1 MDESAAR
8 QPVIDSVAGAA
19 EPSTTPV
26 WSPPKS
32 RADRRS
38 EAIALDLVRAG
49 KPDEAIAL
57 LVKLYGQALVSFAQ
71 RVIRDREVARDI
83 CQTVFFEAFRDISK
97 YEGRSSLWSWLCG
110 ITSHRSI
117 DELRRRKR
125 NPNDTLPVVEQAA
138 EQPDTDQQLAER
150 RALEQCLSK
159 LNDPLRAQV
168 LMRFGAGLSFV
179 EIGEY
184 IGEAAGTVQ
193 VRINRALP
201 LLQRCLRNQGVR
213 R

>member
-1 MDESAAR
+1 MDESAAG
-8 QPVIDSVAGAA
+8 QPVIDSITGAV
-19 EPSTTPV
+19 EPATAV
-26 WSPPKS
+26 WSSPRS
-32 RADRRS
+32 RADRPK
-38 EAIALDLVRAG
+38 EEVALGLVRGG
-49 KPDEAIAL
+49 KLDEAIAV
-57 LVKLYGQALVSFAQ
+57 LVKLYGQPLISFAQ
-71 RVIRDREVARDI
+71 RVIRDRELARDI
-83 CQTVFFEAFRDISK
+83 CQTVFLEAFRGIAK

-110 ITSHRSI
+110 ITSHRCI

-125 NPNDTLPVVEQAA
+125 AANDTLEVVDHVADV
-138 EQPDTDQQLAER
+138 PDTDEQFAGR

-159 LNDPLRAQV
+159 LNEPLRAQV
-168 LMRFGAGLSFV
+168 LMRFYGGLSFV

-184 IGEAAGTVQ
+184 INDTAGTVQ